1 MSPDRFLERKADVK
15 QAVSRLEEAVIQPET
30 DLIRDAV
37 IQRFEF
43 SFESVWK
50 ALKLYIEH
58 QGFEC
63 GGPRATLKKA
73 FDLGLIDSAEDA
85 DVWLGMLDDRNSI
98 SHTYDQALAQA
109 IYQRIVQN
117 YSALLTK
124 MASIIDKLQC
134 E

>member
-1 MSPDRFLERKADVK
+1 MSPDRFLERKEDVK
-15 QAVSRLEEAVIQPET
+15 HLVSCLEEATVQPES

-73 FDLGLIDSAEDA
+73 FALGLIASADES
-85 DVWLGMLDDRNSI
+85 DVWLGMLDDRNRI
-98 SHTYDQALAQA
+98 SHTYDQALAQE
-109 IYQRIVQN
+109 IYQRIVRD
-117 YSALLTK
+117 YTALLTK
-124 MASIIDKLQC
+124 MAAIIDKLQC
-134 E
+134 D